1 MNVDIRKH
9 IMENFKDSDINEIK
23 NSIVSGIE
31 SKDEVILPGL
41 GVFLEILWN
50 NSDENSQEYIL
61 NTIKKGLQ
69 Q

>member
-1 MNVDIRKH
+1 
-9 IMENFKDSDINEIK
+9 MENFKDSDINEIK